1 MKLVFSIAPWLM
13 ELINPP
19 PRDSLTLLQKC
30 WRVILVTVTLVTLCV
45 IFALLSSLGLFAW
58 ERSREF
64 LEGAPQLRNGL
75 AILLVS
81 AIVNAACIAT
91 LLQIKKLDQKMIP
104 KATIG
109 MEIALPPRRSR

>member
-1 MKLVFSIAPWLM
+1 MQLVFSIGPWLM

-19 PRDSLTLLQKC
+19 PRDSLSLVQKI
-30 WRVILVTVTLVTLCV
+30 WRVLLVTVTLVTLCI

-64 LEGAPQLRNGL
+64 VEGTPQLRNGL
-75 AILLVS
+75 TILVVS
-81 AIVNAACIAT
+81 AIVNTACIAT

-104 KATIG
+104 KATI
-109 MEIALPPRRSR
+109 EIEMTVPPRRSR